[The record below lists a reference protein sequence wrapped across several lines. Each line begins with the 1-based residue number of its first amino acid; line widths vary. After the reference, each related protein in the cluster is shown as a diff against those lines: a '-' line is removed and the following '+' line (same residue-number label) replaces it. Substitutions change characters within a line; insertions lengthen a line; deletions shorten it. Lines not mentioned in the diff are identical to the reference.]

1 MKVTAIMGGLGQS
14 IPGSMRSWLF
24 GVLNVQHGQPLLNR
38 GATSSLGPAAVNIAV
53 NAVAIVTAKSRRRK
67 RFPQLQVMGVYAARV
82 EGPDL
87 VQQILKQQEPH
98 SKFDAM
104 LNLVGNSVLLEM
116 FDIVRRGG
124 HLCQAGW
131 LGGLAPIADFNPM
144 VQMASGIHF
153 SIFRTYYP
161 SPISFLLSPRCEFSL
176 FSSPWISGN
185 SIPQPI

>member
-14 IPGSMRSWLF
+14 IPGSMRSCLF

-53 NAVAIVTAKSRRRK
+53 DAVAIVTANSRRRK

-82 EGPDL
+82 GGPDL

-98 SKFDAM
+98 SKFDAV
-104 LNLVGNSVLLEM
+104 LNLVGNSVLLET

-124 HLCQAGW
+124 IYAR
-131 LGGLAPIADFNPM
+131 LGGSVAWHQSQTLTPWFKWLAGFTSAYFVRIIRVRFP
-144 VQMASGIHF
+144 F
-153 SIFRTYYP
+153 S
-161 SPISFLLSPRCEFSL
+161 
-176 FSSPWISGN
+176 
-185 SIPQPI
+185 